1 MLMMTPNSLE
11 CKLFEMEEIMG
22 QLGQM
27 ELMLSES
34 VAQSR
39 RIDLVERELFAYLLD
54 LGACLLKVF
63 ISQSGDGDLGQTV
76 TPDEGKLLHR
86 SAEKQSRRYQ
96 SIFGEQEIVRYTY
109 CAEAKQKVLLK
120 PLDQRLGLPEQDQ
133 SYLLEQ
139 WLQRMVLF
147 QPYQEATESL
157 KTLLGLQTTVRSAQR
172 MNRDLAVYE
181 SSYQPSEILPE
192 PDEELLVV
200 SVDGKGV
207 PMRRSLDQRKH
218 EELGRKRYQSQNSQG
233 IEKTTKRRT
242 PGANKCTKQMAYV
255 GAVYSIARFPRTT
268 QQFLDD
274 VQRKE
279 RQQDRPRPKGKRLS
293 VALTQ
298 ILSDELIEGPQQ
310 IFSLTEAQ
318 VADRLGERTLICL
331 QDGQKS
337 FWYHQRLKF
346 PNAICILDLFHAM
359 EYLWEAA
366 NCFHEKGSK
375 AAENFVNTRLKRLLD
390 GKVRQVIGE
399 LKRLC
404 KSATASQ
411 QKQLQKVIR
420 YYQTNVDHM
429 QYDQYIKAGYPV
441 GSGVIEGACRHF
453 VKDRMERAGMRW
465 NTEGATSILKLR
477 AICLNGEWQR
487 FMEHR
492 ITTEQKQL
500 YANAA

>member
-1 MLMMTPNSLE
+1 MTMMTPNSLE
-11 CKLFEMEEIMG
+11 CKLLSREEIVA

-34 VAQSR
+34 LEQSR
-39 RIDLVERELFAYLLD
+39 RMDLVERELLAQLLN
-54 LGACLLKVF
+54 LGACLLKIF
-63 ISQSGDGDLGQTV
+63 ITHSGDGNLGQTV
-76 TPDEGKLLHR
+76 TTAEGMLLHR

-96 SIFGEQEIVRYTY
+96 SIFGEQEIERYTY
-109 CAEAKQKVLLK
+109 SAEAKQKVLLK
-120 PLDQRLGLPEQDQ
+120 PLDQRLGLPEQAQ
-133 SYLLEQ
+133 SYVLEE

-147 QPYQEATESL
+147 QPYQEATENL
-157 KTLLGLQTTVRSAQR
+157 QTLLGLQTTVRSAQR

-181 SSYQPSEILPE
+181 SSYQPSAVLAE

-207 PMRRSLDQRKH
+207 PMRCSLDQRKH
-218 EELGRKRYQSQNSQG
+218 EKLGTKRYQSQNSQG

-242 PGANKCTKQMAYV
+242 AGANKCSKQTAYV
-255 GAVYSIARFPRTT
+255 GAVYGIAGFPRSTE
-268 QQFLDD
+268 QFLDD
-274 VQRKE
+274 LQRQE

-298 ILSDELIEGPQQ
+298 VFSDELLEGPQQ
-310 IFSLTEAQ
+310 VFSLLETQ
-318 VADRLGERTLICL
+318 VAERLGERTLICL
-331 QDGQKS
+331 MDGQKS
-337 FWYHQRLKF
+337 LWYHQRKKF
-346 PNAICILDLFHAM
+346 PHAVCILDLFHAM

-375 AAENFVNTRLKRLLD
+375 AAEDFVNRRLKRLLN

-404 KSATASQ
+404 MSATASK

-429 QYDQYIKAGYPV
+429 QYDQYIKAGYPI

-492 ITTEQKQL
+492 INAEQKQL
-500 YANAA
+500 YSLTA